1 MSKYISSETIKNEAD
16 RLSLIN
22 QTASPYTYF
31 KLYEIK
37 GVFPNIQK
45 ILDVGCG
52 TGEAFP
58 IFKEVFPNA
67 MIVGI
72 DSSKEALE
80 FAGKR
85 KIAVK
90 LIATDVN
97 TMTYNFE
104 LGRII
109 PFDLI
114 FTRNTMIHIKNPQY
128 LLEEMIKCGK
138 KGSVIFAQEA
148 DWSKACANW
157 DDFKI
162 FKTALIKMMKNY
174 GMHPFIGNALKGL
187 FQKSGL
193 KNIKVQSFSDIIKP
207 KDETWNILFYL
218 LDVAGERIAPFL
230 KEQFVC
236 SITEMRERLELAK
249 KNSES
254 IFQAPSWNIG
264 FGEK

>member
-37 GVFPNIQK
+37 AIFPNIQK

-67 MIVGI
+67 AIVGI

-80 FAGKR
+80 LAGKK
-85 KIAVK
+85 KIAAK
-90 LIATDVN
+90 LITADIN
-97 TMTYNFE
+97 SMTYNFE
-104 LGRII
+104 LGKII

-114 FTRNTMIHIKNPQY
+114 FTRNTLIHIKNPQF
-128 LLEEMIKCGK
+128 LLEEMIRCGK
-138 KGSVIFAQEA
+138 KESVIFAQEA
-148 DWSKACANW
+148 DWSKAYANW
-157 DDFKI
+157 GDFKI
-162 FKTALIKMMKNY
+162 FKTALIKMMENFGMNPYIGKELKN
-174 GMHPFIGNALKGL
+174 L
-187 FQKSGL
+187 FKKADL
-193 KNIKVQSFSDIIKP
+193 KNIKIQSFSDIIKP
-207 KDETWNILFYL
+207 ENETWDILFYL
-218 LDVAGERIAPFL
+218 LDVAGEKIAPFL
-230 KEQFVC
+230 KEQLVH
-236 SITEMRERLELAK
+236 STMEMRERLELAK

-254 IFQAPSWNIG
+254 IFQAPSWNIV